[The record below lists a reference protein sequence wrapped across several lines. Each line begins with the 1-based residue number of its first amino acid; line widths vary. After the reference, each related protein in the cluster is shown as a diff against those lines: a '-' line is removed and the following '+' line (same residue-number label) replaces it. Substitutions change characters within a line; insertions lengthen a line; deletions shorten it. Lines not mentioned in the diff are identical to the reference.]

1 VPRVRIEIEGL
12 RCTRCGHE
20 WVPRRDW
27 HPFVCPRCK
36 SPFWDRARMI
46 RQFRAEAVIQWRQ
59 GGPPDETRVADFE
72 KRLGQFRHPRLRWM
86 GKRLKVG
93 VDVQASTVENAE
105 IQARR
110 LIVNRARAAGL
121 SGYGVKTK
129 IDIAVKPTD

>member
-36 SPFWDRARMI
+36 SPFWDREHMMRG
-46 RQFRAEAVIQWRQ
+46 FRADALIQWRQ
-59 GGPPDETRVADFE
+59 GGPPTDKQVADFE
-72 KRLGQFRHPRLRWM
+72 KRLGATRHPRVHRL
-86 GKRLKVG
+86 GNRLKVG
-93 VDVQASTVENAE
+93 VDVRAATATNAE

-121 SGYGVKTK
+121 SGHGVKTN
-129 IDIAVKPTD
+129 IDITVRSTD

>member
-1 VPRVRIEIEGL
+1 
-12 RCTRCGHE
+12 
-20 WVPRRDW
+20 
-27 HPFVCPRCK
+27 
-36 SPFWDRARMI
+36 
-46 RQFRAEAVIQWRQ
+46 
-59 GGPPDETRVADFE
+59 
-72 KRLGQFRHPRLRWM
+72 M

-93 VDVQASTVENAE
+93 VDVQASTVENAV